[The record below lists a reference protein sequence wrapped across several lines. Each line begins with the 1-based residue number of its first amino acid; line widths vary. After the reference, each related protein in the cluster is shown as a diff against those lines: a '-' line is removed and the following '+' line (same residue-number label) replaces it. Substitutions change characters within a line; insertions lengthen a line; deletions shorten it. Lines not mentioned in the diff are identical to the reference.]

1 MQEPVKVPKRGCWAL
16 RLKCL
21 EAFSAV
27 ASPGIVSKAKKVKQ
41 LASSKFG
48 LRHIPEQSAS
58 VMHSGGNMAT
68 LLVDLSPPID
78 VVSGSAAC

>member
-21 EAFSAV
+21 EAFAAV

-48 LRHIPEQSAS
+48 FIPEQSAS
-58 VMHSGGNMAT
+58 AMHSGGNMAT

-78 VVSGSAAC
+78 VVSGSGAC